1 MSVHNATEDNN
12 TERRSFL
19 GVIAGLIGAGISAVL
34 GVTIGRFAV
43 SPAFSTGGADD
54 AKGWTDIGP
63 LAEIEEGKLVKKN
76 VIVSQNAGWGQFNSQ
91 KAVWVI
97 KKGDKVTIFTAVCP
111 HLGCTVN
118 AKAEEFICACHDSK
132 WDVAGNSLGG
142 PTPRGLD
149 SLEHKIEGDVL
160 KVRYQDFKQGITQK
174 EVLS

>member
-1 MSVHNATEDNN
+1 MSDHKATEGSN

-43 SPAFSTGGADD
+43 APAFSSAGADT
-54 AKGWTDIGP
+54 AKGWTDVGP
-63 LAEIEEGKLVKKN
+63 LAEIEEGKLVKKS
-76 VIVSQNAGWGQFNSQ
+76 VIVSQDAGWGQFNSQ
-91 KAVWVI
+91 KAIWVI
-97 KKGDKVTIFTAVCP
+97 RKGDQVTIFTAVCP

-118 AKAEEFICACHDSK
+118 AKNEVFICACHDSK
-132 WDVAGNSLGG
+132 WDVAGNAMGG

-149 SLEHKIEGDVL
+149 SLEHKVEGDVL